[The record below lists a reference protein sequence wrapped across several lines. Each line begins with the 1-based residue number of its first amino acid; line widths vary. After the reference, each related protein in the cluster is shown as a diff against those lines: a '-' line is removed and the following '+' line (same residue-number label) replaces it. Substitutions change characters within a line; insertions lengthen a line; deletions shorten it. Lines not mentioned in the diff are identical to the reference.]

1 MKKFGFILAVLLLM
15 TAAGCSRGAP
25 VQESLVQVW
34 SDPSAPTGATS
45 LASGVVVG
53 DGLHVLTLMTFVGY
67 VRYKPGPL
75 QVAATGG
82 KRYDATIEKFDPQT
96 GFTVLRLQSA
106 LTAGAVG
113 QVTGENE
120 TVLTWE
126 WNGSRWTVTNRMR
139 VETIPGRPPDPS
151 FFYITTGDP
160 LYGPLL
166 SGGTVVTDE
175 AGKVLG
181 LAEPLEGPHLAIPPA
196 KIASIGVGM
205 ALLNS
210 GDQSSE

>member
-1 MKKFGFILAVLLLM
+1 MKKSGFILAVLLLM

-34 SDPSAPTGATS
+34 SEPSAGTEATP

-53 DGLHVLTLMTFVGY
+53 DGFHVLAIMSYLDY
-67 VRYKPGPL
+67 VRNTPGL
-75 QVAATGG
+75 VEIVAGRTRQNASVE
-82 KRYDATIEKFDPQT
+82 RFEPHT
-96 GFTVLRLQSA
+96 GFTVLRLQTA
-106 LTAGAVG
+106 LAAGAVG
-113 QVTGENE
+113 QATGKNE
-120 TVLTWE
+120 TVLAWE

-175 AGKVLG
+175 QGKVLG
-181 LAEPLEGPHLAIPPA
+181 LAEPLEGPYLAIPPA